1 MAIIKSK
8 EIDLVAVIEA
18 YNDVTER
25 LKRSH
30 EVLGRE
36 VHRLRDALHEK
47 NRELARHERLAA
59 LGQMA
64 AGLAH
69 EIRNPLG
76 GIGLYSSILE
86 KDLADRPKQQRIAR
100 SIGEGVSNLD
110 KLVTDILAFARG
122 AEPDRQLHRLAQAL
136 DSVSVQAAPQLRA
149 KGAVLDIDSDLYDAE
164 VFADV
169 AQLERALM
177 NLVFNAADAVDL
189 DGRVWIRRGSDMGNS
204 SHVSIVVEDDGPGI
218 PRESLHRVFDPF
230 YTTKHTGTGLG
241 LAIVHRIIESNG
253 GSITARTREQGGASF
268 HIVLPT
274 SCEVAQRC
282 GLEE

>member
-1 MAIIKSK
+1 MAMVATK
-8 EIDLVAVIEA
+8 ENDLVAVIEA

-25 LKRSH
+25 LKQSH

-36 VHRLRDALHEK
+36 VYRLREALHEK
-47 NRELARHERLAA
+47 NKELARHERLAA

-76 GIGLYSSILE
+76 GIGLYSSLLE

-110 KLVTDILAFARG
+110 KLVTDILSFARG
-122 AEPDRQLHRLAQAL
+122 AEPNRQWHRLAQVL

-149 KGAVLDIDSDLYDAE
+149 KDVVLDIDSVLYD
-164 VFADV
+164 VKVYVDV

-177 NLVFNAADAVDL
+177 NLLFNAVDAVGHG
-189 DGRVWIRRGSDMGNS
+189 GRVWIRHQAEAEKS
-204 SHVSIVVEDDGPGI
+204 SHVSLVIEDDGPGI
-218 PRESLHRVFDPF
+218 SPDLLHRVFDPF
-230 YTTKHTGTGLG
+230 FTTKDKGTGLG

-253 GSITARTREQGGASF
+253 GSIVARARTQGGASF
-268 HIVLPT
+268 HIDLPT
-274 SCEVAQRC
+274 SDENAQRL